1 MKISI
6 FHTND
11 IHSQVS
17 NLAKVGYIINKE
29 RESNNNCLLVDSGD
43 MITGDFQFELN
54 KGEIEKFYN
63 NYIKYDVVTIG
74 NHDFDNGLEFLK
86 DYMNGIDAPYVIS
99 TIEDKEGLI
108 GNYHKSYIKEV
119 DGLKVGFLGFTL
131 PYLKRILI
139 NYPSFKIAE
148 EEMYQKLIDD
158 LKPNCDIIVALSH
171 MGLERDI
178 DLANNTTGIDAIV
191 SAHTHTRLEE
201 GKLVNGV
208 LIVQTGCFNTDLG
221 RIDLEIDNQQMISK
235 TAKLIPLANYLQV
248 DSQLQTVINMKK
260 EESDL
265 VGSKVYGSTASYLDG
280 RREVCIKQ
288 STNLGSLICDSY
300 LSFAKT
306 RGYDPDFAFINA
318 RGIRQ
323 SIEAGEITYKDI
335 YNTLPFGKQLLVF
348 NILGKDLK
356 AEKSY
361 YIEMQTSNLKII
373 RDKSGKEHYYNRTI
387 DNPIIDDK
395 LYQAISIDYLYD
407 HELFEN
413 LRRGTLLERDMELDI
428 EVVGSYINKLGPN
441 FEYFTNGMVET
452 VEEKV

>member
-17 NLAKVGYIINKE
+17 NLAKVGYIVNQE
-29 RESNNNCLLVDSGD
+29 REVNNNCLLVDSGD

-86 DYMNGIDAPYVIS
+86 DYMDGIDAPYVIS
-99 TIEDKEGLI
+99 TIEDTEGLI
-108 GNYHKSYIKEV
+108 GYYHKSYIKEI

-139 NYPSFKIAE
+139 NYPSFKVTDAD
-148 EEMYQKLIDD
+148 MYQKLIDD
-158 LKPNCDIIVALSH
+158 LKPDCDIIVALSH

-178 DLANNTTGIDAIV
+178 DLANNTTGIDVIV
-191 SAHTHTRLEE
+191 SAHTHTRLEQ
-201 GKLVNGV
+201 GQVVNGV
-208 LIVQTGCFNTDLG
+208 LIAQTGCFNTDLG
-221 RIDLEIDNQQMISK
+221 QIDLEIDNKEIISK
-235 TAKLIPLANYLQV
+235 TSKLIPLTNYLQV
-248 DSQLQTVINMKK
+248 DSQLETLISMKK
-260 EESDL
+260 EESDRK
-265 VGSKVYGSTASYLDG
+265 GSKVYGSTASYLDG
-280 RREVCIKQ
+280 RREVGIKR

-306 RGYDPDFAFINA
+306 RGYDPDFAFINT

-356 AEKSY
+356 EERPF
-361 YIEMQTSNLKII
+361 YIELQTSNLKII
-373 RDKSGKEHYYNRTI
+373 KGHTGKINFYDRKVN
-387 DNPIIDDK
+387 NQIIDDK
-395 LYQAISIDYLYD
+395 LYQVISIDYLYD

-428 EVVGSYINKLGPN
+428 EVVGSYINQLGPN
-441 FEYFTNGMVET
+441 FEYDTNGMVET
-452 VEEKV
+452 VEEKI